1 MTVGQHLWKLIRPCP
16 ILGGWLLTTFCLSL
30 PAAPDLAWAAAAQPA
45 IYHVQ
50 RGDNLSVIAQ
60 RLGTTVKALK
70 RDNKLSGDLIRV
82 GQPLRLTHPF
92 ARLDPSRIRWGRPLR
107 HPGPVLR
114 PFGPYRAGG
123 ILMPRTGTEL
133 ACSVGTNLYNPALG
147 VVRHSARM
155 EGYGHLLIIEH
166 PGRFA
171 TVLAPCD
178 PASLAVTVG
187 QVVQRGDLLA
197 KTGAPVD
204 TGAKPYV
211 HVELRH
217 ADKAIPPDRLLK

>member
-1 MTVGQHLWKLIRPCP
+1 MNDWQNKNGALQLRAYRNR
-16 ILGGWLLTTFCLSL
+16 LLTLGLWLGLLGVTS
-30 PAAPDLAWAAAAQPA
+30 PSSAEAAQPA
-45 IYHVQ
+45 TYHVQ

-60 RLGTTVKALK
+60 RFGTTVKTLK
-70 RDNKLSGDLIRV
+70 RDNKLTGDIIQV
-82 GQPLRLTHPF
+82 GQPLNLSNPF
-92 ARLDPSRIRWGRPLR
+92 ARLDASRISWGRPLR
-107 HPGPVLR
+107 HPGLVLR

-133 ACSVGTNLYNPALG
+133 ACPIGTHLYNPALG
-147 VVRHSARM
+147 VVRHSAPM

-166 PGRFA
+166 PGRYA

-187 QVVQRGDLLA
+187 RIVMPGDLLA

-204 TGAKPYV
+204 AGAKPYV

-217 ADKAIPPDRLLK
+217 QDKAIPPDRLLK